1 MHRKNCGRH
10 VYEMPV
16 PFCLNKMYRTNCPMD
31 CSDQKTEPTCGS
43 DGNIYRNECELKK
56 MTCGFPLTRYELIT
70 AVSFKNCASKNA
82 MCEKLI
88 CNNDYSPA
96 CGNDAITYTNL
107 CHLQKATC
115 MTGIQLAHAGQ
126 CVKNPHKKE
135 ENCPKNCD
143 KAENK
148 IVCGSDGN
156 AYRSLCELKRRT
168 CGQKVVE
175 APYSH
180 CKATQYCQRGL
191 KCPQTQKKMICGSD
205 GQFYPSECEMHRE
218 NCGKHMYVAPISEC
232 LRNFKFL
239 FNGCGRVC
247 SDEYDPVCGTDLKT
261 YSNQCFMEMENCRAR
276 SLGGVQRK
284 YYGKCGEPRQSPR
297 HYLYRRRR

>member
-1 MHRKNCGRH
+1 MITDRH
-10 VYEMPV
+10 KSHL
-16 PFCLNKMYRTNCPMD
+16 FLSYR
-31 CSDQKTEPTCGS
+31 
-43 DGNIYRNECELKK
+43 
-56 MTCGFPLTRYELIT
+56 FPLTRYELIT

-156 AYRSLCELKRRT
+156 AYRFLIYFFFSAGERITDFANSTRTVFENQPKR
-168 CGQKVVE
+168 
-175 APYSH
+175 SH
-180 CKATQYCQRGL
+180 FNFG
-191 KCPQTQKKMICGSD
+191 
-205 GQFYPSECEMHRE
+205 
-218 NCGKHMYVAPISEC
+218 ISA
-232 LRNFKFL
+232 NF
-239 FNGCGRVC
+239 C
-247 SDEYDPVCGTDLKT
+247 SQ
-261 YSNQCFMEMENCRAR
+261 N
-276 SLGGVQRK
+276 
-284 YYGKCGEPRQSPR
+284 
-297 HYLYRRRR
+297 

>member
-1 MHRKNCGRH
+1 MIFDHRHLICFSFR
-10 VYEMPV
+10 
-16 PFCLNKMYRTNCPMD
+16 
-31 CSDQKTEPTCGS
+31 
-43 DGNIYRNECELKK
+43 
-56 MTCGFPLTRYELIT
+56 FPLTRYELIT

-156 AYRSLCELKRRT
+156 AYRFTKNYFALHTVRNL
-168 CGQKVVE
+168 
-175 APYSH
+175 H
-180 CKATQYCQRGL
+180 F
-191 KCPQTQKKMICGSD
+191 CPKIQFWFSKK
-205 GQFYPSECEMHRE
+205 
-218 NCGKHMYVAPISEC
+218 
-232 LRNFKFL
+232 
-239 FNGCGRVC
+239 
-247 SDEYDPVCGTDLKT
+247 
-261 YSNQCFMEMENCRAR
+261 NCRIV
-276 SLGGVQRK
+276 LGENSW
-284 YYGKCGEPRQSPR
+284 KCCGFGPFF
-297 HYLYRRRR
+297 